1 MDKGND
7 GHWASAYAT
16 RNRTWLVARAQHL
29 CRNASDAEDLVQEAL
44 FRFIREFSGE
54 GARLDESRCGA
65 WLMKTISTLFYDQL
79 RRQRVRDQNAK
90 DPTLRNEVVDP
101 LEPTVP
107 SVYDTVTDERFSQAV
122 QSLSPKLRATFELY
136 AAGHRYQDIA
146 RILDIHIGAVAKR
159 LFDARARLREFFN
172 SGDK

>member
-1 MDKGND
+1 MDNGND
-7 GHWASAYAT
+7 GHWSSGYAA
-16 RNRTWLVARAQHL
+16 RNRAWLFVRAQHL

-44 FRFIREFSGE
+44 LRFIREFGGMQE
-54 GARLDESRCGA
+54 RLDECRCGA

-79 RRQRVRDQNAK
+79 RRQRVREQNAK
-90 DPTLRNEVVDP
+90 DPTLRNEAVDP
-101 LEPTVP
+101 LEPGPP
-107 SVYDTVTDERFSQAV
+107 SIYDTVTDERFSQAV
-122 QSLSPKLRATFELY
+122 QSLSPKLRATFELH

-172 SGDK
+172 AGDK